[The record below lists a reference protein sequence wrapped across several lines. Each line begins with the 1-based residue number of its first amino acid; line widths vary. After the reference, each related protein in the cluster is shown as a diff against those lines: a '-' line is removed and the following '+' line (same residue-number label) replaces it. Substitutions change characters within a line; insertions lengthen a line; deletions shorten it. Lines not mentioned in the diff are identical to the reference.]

1 MCLSRSYLPGFSR
14 LAILV
19 ATLHELFRAFR
30 RGFPDPGRSSVACA
44 TWRLDDFRKHMRI
57 ESTRCMIYFA
67 NHDSTQNVVFHESSI
82 KRIIL
87 QNDLLRNPGFDDNL
101 TNQRHL
107 LRWSRW
113 GRCPIWSERET
124 LERVKWFCSVLG
136 GKWFLLPRFQ
146 ERISVLNN
154 STAISTKL
162 ALSSTSSKRVLGFL
176 WWQQ

>member
-1 MCLSRSYLPGFSR
+1 MNCSGHLGGDSL
-14 LAILV
+14 ILV
-19 ATLHELFRAFR
+19 VQVSLAP
-30 RGFPDPGRSSVACA
+30 RG
-44 TWRLDDFRKHMRI
+44 RLDDFRKHMRI
-57 ESTRCMIYFA
+57 ESTRCVIYFA